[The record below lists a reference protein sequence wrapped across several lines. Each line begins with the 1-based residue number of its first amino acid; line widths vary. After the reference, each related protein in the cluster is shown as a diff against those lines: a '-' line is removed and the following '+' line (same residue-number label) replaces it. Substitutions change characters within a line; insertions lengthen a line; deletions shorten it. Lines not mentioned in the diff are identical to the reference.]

1 MAQQTVAADR
11 LRRRLNGRTLYVKKE
26 STLKGIARVT
36 LGICSVL
43 LLATSYFHSTG
54 LAGLEDALSK
64 TSLPEFLIEGIPILW
79 LFFSW
84 HLFVVAVPLLW
95 LAVRP
100 PSWSLPIALFCG
112 VVVLGDFIWVFSVA
126 GWFPGT
132 IVLAVVAASILL
144 ASFLLNRDANDA
156 NI

>member
-1 MAQQTVAADR
+1 M
-11 LRRRLNGRTLYVKKE
+11 
-26 STLKGIARVT
+26 
-36 LGICSVL
+36 L

-54 LAGLEDALSK
+54 LAGLEDALSN
-64 TSLPEFLIEGIPILW
+64 TSLPTFLIEGIPILW

-95 LAVRP
+95 LAVRL

-132 IVLAVVAASILL
+132 IALAVVAASILL
-144 ASFLLNRDANDA
+144 ASILLSRDTNAA
-156 NI
+156 TI